1 LKIRTYLF
9 SAALFLLAT
18 AADAESFLRVIDG
31 DTIDLDH
38 VRYRLHGIDAP
49 EAGQNCKTPDGGE
62 WACGQAALH
71 KIEGLVLGK
80 KVTCEPK
87 GNDLYGRVIAI
98 CSADG
103 VVINEAMISSGMA
116 WAFRKYSEDY
126 VTLEDEAHAK
136 RVGIW
141 QAPTE
146 TAWVYRTHKWDTETV
161 ASPQANCPIKG
172 NINRK
177 HEKIYHAP
185 WSKDYGKTRIDTSK
199 GERWFCTEAEA
210 VAAGWRPPAF
220 GR

>member
-1 LKIRTYLF
+1 MFVAI
-9 SAALFLLAT
+9 AT
-18 AADAESFLRVIDG
+18 AADAGTAVRVVDG
-31 DTIDLDH
+31 DTIDVNH
-38 VRYRLHGIDAP
+38 VRYRLHGIDSP
-49 EAGQNCKTPDGGE
+49 EIGQSCRSSEGGE
-62 WACGQAALH
+62 WPCGQVALH
-71 KIEGLVLGK
+71 KMEELVLGK
-80 KVTCEPK
+80 NVTCQAK
-87 GNDLYGRVIAI
+87 GNDQYGRVIAI

-103 VVINEAMISSGMA
+103 VVLNEAMIASGNA

-126 VTLEDEAHAK
+126 VGLEDLAHEK
-136 RVGIW
+136 KLGIW

-146 TAWVYRTHKWDTETV
+146 TAWLYRTHKWDSAT
-161 ASPQANCPIKG
+161 AAAPQTNCPIKG

-185 WSKDYGKTRIDTSK
+185 WSKDYAKTKIDIDK